1 MTYGLVSDQGWPLD
15 TSKNNK
21 ERQTQDRLQGGR
33 LIQVTNTAF
42 LKAKNRDFQNWPP
55 QGRLYTIQLEMKYTL
70 FLIRI

>member
-1 MTYGLVSDQGWPLD
+1 MTYGLVSDQGWALD

-33 LIQVTNTAF
+33 LMQVTNTAF
-42 LKAKNRDFQNWPP
+42 LKAKNRDFQNWPL

-70 FLIRI
+70 FLIRM

>member
-42 LKAKNRDFQNWPP
+42 LKAKNRDF
-55 QGRLYTIQLEMKYTL
+55 
-70 FLIRI
+70 